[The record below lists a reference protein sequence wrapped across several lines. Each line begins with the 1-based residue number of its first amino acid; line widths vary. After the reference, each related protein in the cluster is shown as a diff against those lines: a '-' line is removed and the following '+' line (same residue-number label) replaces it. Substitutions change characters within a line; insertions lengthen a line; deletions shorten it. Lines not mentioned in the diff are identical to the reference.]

1 MPVSAYT
8 QVTELSP
15 DAHACL
21 TFGEREDLLDL
32 RSVSPDD
39 DRALVGAI
47 RAAANPDPQ

>member
-1 MPVSAYT
+1 V
-8 QVTELSP
+8 VGRLEGGRL
-15 DAHACL
+15 
-21 TFGEREDLLDL
+21 LLDL